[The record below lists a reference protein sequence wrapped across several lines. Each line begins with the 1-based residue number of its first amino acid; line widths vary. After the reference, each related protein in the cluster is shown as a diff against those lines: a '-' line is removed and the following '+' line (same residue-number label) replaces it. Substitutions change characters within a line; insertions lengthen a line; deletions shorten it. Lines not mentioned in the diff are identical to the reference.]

1 MCGSVGAS
9 SGATAGVSQA
19 NDSVSGSDSAK
30 KDKKKKKGKDFRNFE
45 FVNTKLIKQRNLD
58 IVNGNPIAGTSPSMF
73 PVQSPLLFPAAAAG
87 GSASP
92 ASSASSGGVGGSSCG
107 SSGSGLGRSNP
118 SGFGMKVSPSVSP
131 APLANVG
138 QPVLSS
144 SSSLSSSVNGSN
156 PIVLTNTTF
165 SKSGHHQHNH
175 HNSHNHHNH
184 HQQHGSGNSSC
195 EDSDDSDDDNGELIV
210 INDKDNG
217 KRLK

>member
-1 MCGSVGAS
+1 MSGSVGAS

-19 NDSVSGSDSAK
+19 NDGVSSVSGDSAK

-73 PVQSPLLFPAAAAG
+73 PVQSPLLFPA
-87 GSASP
+87 SA

-107 SSGSGLGRSNP
+107 SSSSGLGRSNP

-131 APLANVG
+131 APLVNVS

-144 SSSLSSSVNGSN
+144 SSSSLSTMNGSN

-165 SKSGHHQHNH
+165 ARSGYHQQQQHHHNH
-175 HNSHNHHNH
+175 NHNSHQH
-184 HQQHGSGNSSC
+184 HGSGSSSC
-195 EDSDDSDDDNGELIV
+195 EDSDYDSDDDNGELIV